1 MTRFRAGIDS
11 YLNVITAQTTLLTN
25 QITEVDIRLRQMTS
39 TVGLIMSLGGG
50 WNATELPSVHE
61 VSREPKGE
69 APAGAGIQSVVK

>member
-25 QITEVDIRLRQMTS
+25 PITEVDIRIRQTTS
-39 TVGLIMSLGGG
+39 SVGLIMSLGGG
-50 WNATELPSVHE
+50 ANRAELRSVDE
-61 VSREPKGE
+61 VSREPKRE